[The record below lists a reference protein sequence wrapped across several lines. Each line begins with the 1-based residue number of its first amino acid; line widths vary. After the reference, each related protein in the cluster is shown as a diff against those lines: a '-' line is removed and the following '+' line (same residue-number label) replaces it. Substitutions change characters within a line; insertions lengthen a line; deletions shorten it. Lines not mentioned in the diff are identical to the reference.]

1 MPPPSK
7 FSCRSTSVRYC
18 LHQQIQHY
26 HISNWHHVE
35 TLVYKT
41 FALCMWG
48 AFEADVILSSLSFCH
63 CGILPARYLL
73 RIKKSVLPYVLIFHG
88 SLESQLLIV
97 CGFYHPGTKRV
108 IFLCPLLFFFF
119 FLPKFKSLVFAYGLY
134 YWRINIF
141 GLEKKWK
148 EKLRSKMWVR
158 YFTSGHLI
166 YIQQPVYLDE
176 VSRFLVSWFSQLSAY
191 VQMEYVIY
199 YMVVVV

>member
-1 MPPPSK
+1 MRCIWGWCDTELIIVLSLWNTACTLLTENKEKCPSLCSDFSRK
-7 FSCRSTSVRYC
+7 FGES
-18 LHQQIQHY
+18 I
-26 HISNWHHVE
+26 
-35 TLVYKT
+35 
-41 FALCMWG
+41 
-48 AFEADVILSSLSFCH
+48 ADRVWILSPWYKESNFSLPF
-63 CGILPARYLL
+63 A
-73 RIKKSVLPYVLIFHG
+73 
-88 SLESQLLIV
+88 
-97 CGFYHPGTKRV
+97 
-108 IFLCPLLFFFF
+108 FFF
-119 FLPKFKSLVFAYGLY
+119 FLPQFKSLVFAYGLY